1 MGGRSGQSVGNAGS
15 SEINGNSLSSYKS
28 VADSAIKEFGI
39 KGKISITESKAF
51 SNGGYATQNIANYD
65 NGGNPFKNEIR
76 INPNTK
82 NIKEVIRHELKHISQ
97 GQKGQYY
104 QKKDENGVR
113 YHYWEGKKVISS
125 DDFRKLNNNLS
136 KGNNYAKYQSLP
148 WEKDARST
156 Q

>member
-1 MGGRSGQSVGNAGS
+1 MGGRSGQSLGGGIAV
-15 SEINGNSLSSYKS
+15 INNESLISYKS
-28 VADSAIKEFGI
+28 IANDAIKEFGI
-39 KGKISITESKAF
+39 KGKIDIVESKAF

-97 GQKGQYY
+97 GQKGRYY

-113 YHYWEGKKVISS
+113 YHYWDGKKVISA
-125 DDFRKLNNNLS
+125 DDFRKINNNLS

>member
-1 MGGRSGQSVGNAGS
+1 MGGRSGQGVGSQGRAVGS
-15 SEINGNSLSSYKS
+15 GSLKQYEGI
-28 VADSAIKEFGI
+28 ANEAIKEFGI

-97 GQKGQYY
+97 GQKGIYY
-104 QKKDENGVR
+104 QKKENGVR

-125 DDFRKLNNNLS
+125 EDFRKINNNLRR
-136 KGNNYAKYQSLP
+136 GNNFAKYQSFP
-148 WEKDARST
+148 WEKDARKH